1 MNNNSRSWTTAMLVT
16 LCTTPAVQAYPIDGF
31 DDTGI
36 RRIEGVRM
44 VEEAIIPGSKQPPG
58 ATLPT
63 EQVDLRLLNRRDMDL
78 PAPDPAFTRQ
88 VLGLLGE
95 HADQYGI
102 AVLDLSD
109 PDKPRYAE
117 HRGDHRQNVGSVGKL
132 VAALGLFQALAD
144 TWPDDIEKR
153 REILKTTVITADEF
167 CHWDHHKIRIFDV
180 ENRKLTRRTM
190 KDGDQGSLWEYL
202 DWTLSVSSNSAA
214 AMTMRDAMLL
224 RHYGKDYPVADAEAQ
239 RFFKETPS
247 KELTA
252 LFQATF
258 FEPITRNG
266 LNIENLRQGS
276 FFTREGK
283 NKVNGGGNSYGTARE
298 LMLFVLR
305 MEQGRLVDEFSSR
318 QIKRLMYMTERR
330 IRYAS
335 SPALKDAAV
344 YFKSGSL
351 YKCKQEEGF
360 ECGAYKGNVR
370 NYMNSVAIVEYPAGE
385 NRLFYISTLISNVLR
400 KNSAVDHQTMGT
412 RIHRL
417 IEKAHPVPE
426 PAAAAE
432 TASDRQ

>member
-1 MNNNSRSWTTAMLVT
+1 MNNINRGWALAMLVT
-16 LCTTPAVQAYPIDGF
+16 LCATSTVQAYPIDGYE
-31 DDTGI
+31 DTGI

-44 VEEAIIPGSKQPPG
+44 VEEGIIPGSKQPPG

-63 EQVDLRLLNRRDMDL
+63 EKVDLRLLDRPDMNL
-78 PAPDPAFTRQ
+78 PEPDPAFTKQ
-88 VLGLLGE
+88 VLNLLGD
-95 HADQYGI
+95 HASQYGI

-117 HRGDHRQNVGSVGKL
+117 YRGDYRQNVGSVGKL

-144 TWPDDIEKR
+144 TWPDDIGKR
-153 REILKTTVITADEF
+153 RDILKNTVVTADEF
-167 CHWDHHKIRIFDV
+167 SHRDHHKIKIFDV
-180 ENRKLTRRTM
+180 ENKKLTRRTM

-214 AMTMRDAMLL
+214 SMLMRDAMLL
-224 RHYGKDYPVADAEAQ
+224 RHYGKDYPVSNTEAE
-239 RFFKETPS
+239 RFFEETPG

-252 LFQATF
+252 LFQETF
-258 FEPITRNG
+258 FDPITRNG
-266 LNIENLRQGS
+266 LDIENLRQGS
-276 FFTREGK
+276 FLTREGK

-351 YKCKQEEGF
+351 YSCEEEEGF
-360 ECGAYKGNVR
+360 ECGAYMGNVR

-385 NRLFYISTLISNVLR
+385 GRLFYISTLISNVLR

-417 IEKAHPVPE
+417 IERAHPVPE
-426 PAAAAE
+426 PEPAAANPVSAK
-432 TASDRQ
+432 

>member
-1 MNNNSRSWTTAMLVT
+1 MNNVSRYWMLIIPLFLLGSPT
-16 LCTTPAVQAYPIDGF
+16 LQAYPIDGYE
-31 DDTGI
+31 DTGI

-44 VEEAIIPGSKQPPG
+44 VEEGIIPGSKQPPG

-63 EQVDLRLLNRRDMDL
+63 EKVDLRLLDRPDMNL
-78 PAPDPAFTRQ
+78 PEPDPAFTKQ
-88 VLGLLGE
+88 VLNLLGD
-95 HADQYGI
+95 HASQYGI

-117 HRGDHRQNVGSVGKL
+117 YRGDYRQNVGSVGKL

-144 TWPDDIEKR
+144 TWPDDIGKR
-153 REILKTTVITADEF
+153 RDILKNTVVTADEF
-167 CHWDHHKIRIFDV
+167 SHRDHHKIKIFDV
-180 ENRKLTRRTM
+180 ENKKLTRRTM

-214 AMTMRDAMLL
+214 SMLMRDAMLL
-224 RHYGKDYPVADAEAQ
+224 RHYGKDYPVSNTEAE
-239 RFFKETPS
+239 RFFRETPG

-252 LFQATF
+252 LFQETF
-258 FEPITRNG
+258 FDPITRNG
-266 LNIENLRQGS
+266 LDIGKLRQGS
-276 FFTREGK
+276 FLTREGK

-351 YKCKQEEGF
+351 YSCEEEEGF
-360 ECGAYKGNVR
+360 ECGAYMGNVR

-385 NRLFYISTLISNVLR
+385 GRLFYISTLISNVLR

-417 IEKAHPVPE
+417 IERAHPVPE
-426 PAAAAE
+426 PEPAAANPVSAK
-432 TASDRQ
+432 